1 LFCYCGWV
9 AIISLHRL
17 EGYVKQ
23 QVTIKPVIVHAPA
36 GMAGMDA
43 QTASTRWAE
52 ESPHTLHTPG
62 AYEWWYFRAIDARG
76 NGILLALFEG
86 LPFHPTYLAQ
96 IHRHA
101 HKTLGKP
108 FEQIRPGLK
117 ASQYPAAYFAVYEGG
132 KRTAQFLNLYQQSEH
147 LPSMD
152 VPDIR
157 IGPNRVT
164 LRQDGSFG
172 IVARGYPFEIV
183 RGRPTVRRD
192 RVLSANLTFKP
203 TFPSIPHIR
212 PFRAPGKSGSLHHWV
227 LAAPHG
233 TMEGNVRLRD
243 NDEGMPLINLNI
255 DALGYHDHVYG
266 EEGLSQ
272 GVKKLMWGYVQ
283 GESWTAAWH
292 RSAGSDTS
300 GNAGADG
307 LVLFRKGHRPLVV
320 EGPQCR
326 EEDMEMT
333 RWLLKHPAKVS
344 MYGSTARGKSVE
356 FVLHNNALL
365 DSVPFHTQLAA
376 LGTVTIPGS
385 RPYAGTGVTH
395 VMKLGRLQWPILSD
409 LTLRAITTVSP
420 DDPVWRE

>member
-1 LFCYCGWV
+1 
-9 AIISLHRL
+9 
-17 EGYVKQ
+17 
-23 QVTIKPVIVHAPA
+23 
-36 GMAGMDA
+36 MDV
-43 QTASTRWAE
+43 QTASARWAE

-101 HKTLGKP
+101 RKTWGKP
-108 FEQIRPGLK
+108 FDQMRRALK
-117 ASQYPAAYFAVYEGG
+117 ASHYPAAYFAVYEGG

-172 IVARGYPFEIV
+172 IIARGYPFEVV
-183 RGRPTVRRD
+183 RGRPVVRRD
-192 RVLSANLTFKP
+192 KILSTSLTFKP
-203 TFPSIPHIR
+203 TFPAIPHIR
-212 PFRAPGKSGSLHHWV
+212 PFRAAAKEGAAHHWV
-227 LAAPHG
+227 IAAPHG
-233 TMEGNVRLRD
+233 SMQGNVRLLD
-243 NDEGMPLINLNI
+243 NAETTPLINLNI
-255 DALGYHDHVYG
+255 DAIGYHDHVYG
-266 EEGLSQ
+266 QEGLAQ
-272 GVKKLMWGYVQ
+272 GVKKLMWGFVQ

-292 RSAGSDTS
+292 RSLGPAASAT
-300 GNAGADG
+300 DG

-326 EEDMEMT
+326 DDDMEMT
-333 RWLLKHPAKVS
+333 RWFLKHPGKMS
-344 MYGSTARGKSVE
+344 MYGANARGQSVE
-356 FVLHNNALL
+356 FVLHNNAVL
-365 DSVPFHTQLAA
+365 DSAPFHTQLAA
-376 LGTVTIPGS
+376 LGTVTIPGR

-409 LTLRAITTVSP
+409 LTLCAITPVSP